1 MTDRYPPITWRAIVR
16 GVAIVYSVTF
26 VSGLAFAVTGITPQT
41 DHVAYPLLAL
51 LTSAVGVAIAL
62 RVADTTRLSYLV
74 AIGVGVWLLSSTSV
88 LLGAQSFTGWVSSSA
103 FIATTVFLGRLLLG
117 ISPGTIPTPALP
129 YSILTQQKCHSAEQT
144 RRTRETRF

>member
-1 MTDRYPPITWRAIVR
+1 MTDRNSPISWRAIVR

-26 VSGLAFAVTGITPQT
+26 VSGLAFAVTGITPLT

-103 FIATTVFLGRLLLG
+103 FIGTTLILGRLLVGRSLE
-117 ISPGTIPTPALP
+117 TLPASAVS
-129 YSILTQQKCHSAEQT
+129 YSSLIQRATQA
-144 RRTRETRF
+144 RRNA